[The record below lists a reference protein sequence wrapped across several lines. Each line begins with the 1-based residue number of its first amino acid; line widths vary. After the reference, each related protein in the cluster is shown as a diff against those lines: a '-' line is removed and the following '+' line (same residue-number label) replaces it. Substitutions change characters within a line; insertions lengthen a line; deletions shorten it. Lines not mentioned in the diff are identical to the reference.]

1 MLRVSAGNTG
11 VRGVN
16 LVLSHRERRILLG
29 IERQLRAEDPE
40 LDRKFRSR
48 TTVRRASWLRLG
60 AGVLALAA
68 AVSILFGAPLA
79 APSLL
84 TFATTLFFMSYL
96 PH

>member
-1 MLRVSAGNTG
+1 
-11 VRGVN
+11 VN

-48 TTVRRASWLRLG
+48 TTVRRALSAWLRLG